1 MSTFIAMRYVLS
13 QVFKPLF
20 AAMIIGL
27 LLLLSERLV
36 RLLDNALGKKDSF
49 GLVFEMISYLI
60 PHYLGLA
67 LPAAFFLGLLFGFN
81 RLSKESELDAFLA
94 SGVSLHQV
102 TKPVIGI
109 AVLFSVLAV
118 FIFSHVQPYARYAYR
133 AVVHTATNV
142 EIYFLAEEGVF
153 MRTGQRT
160 FIIDTLSRKDN
171 KFRRLFLFQDKGT
184 KGSETITA
192 RVGELIEIDGETRP
206 VLSLENGHRQKI
218 YGQPNIEK
226 TGKPPRNDVGLFS
239 RIDTPIGR
247 LSNEVFRKRG
257 KDYKELTLGELLSYQ
272 DKPPEDLPKKIT
284 KPSLIA
290 DFHRRI
296 VSILSFLVLPFLAL
310 PFSLGRRRGQRP
322 YRFAAALI
330 VLIGYNE
337 IISNG
342 ALAVRESGMSPYL
355 GIWLPFGIL
364 VIVSLWRYYMAC
376 YRLQK
381 DRLEPIYD
389 KLEDAYLWL
398 KSKVIKKA
406 EAR

>member
-1 MSTFIAMRYVLS
+1 MRYVLS
-13 QVFKPLF
+13 QIFKPLV

-36 RLLDNALGKKDSF
+36 RLLDNALGKKDSL

-94 SGVSLHQV
+94 SGVSLHRV

-109 AVLFSVLAV
+109 SIIFCALSIL
-118 FIFSHVQPYARYAYR
+118 IFSHIQPYARYAYR
-133 AVVHTATNV
+133 AVMHTATNV

-171 KFRRLFLFQDKGT
+171 KFRRLFLFQDKGA

-192 RVGELIEIDGETRP
+192 RIGELIEIDGETRP
-206 VLSLENGHRQKI
+206 VLSLENGHRIKV

-226 TGKPPRNDVGLFS
+226 IGQPPRNDVGLFN

-247 LSNEVFRKRG
+247 LSDEAFRKRG
-257 KDYKELTLGELLSYQ
+257 RDYKELTLPELLAYQ
-272 DKPPEDLPKKIT
+272 DSPPDDLPERIT
-284 KPSLIA
+284 KSSLIA

-296 VSILSFLVLPFLAL
+296 VNVLTFLVLPFLAV

-330 VLIGYNE
+330 ILVGYNE

-342 ALAVRESGMSPYL
+342 ALAVREAGMSPYL
-355 GIWLPFGIL
+355 GIWLPFAL
-364 VIVSLWRYYMAC
+364 LTLFSMWRYYTAC

-381 DRLEPIYD
+381 DRMEPIYD

-398 KSKVIKKA
+398 KSKILRRVGVS
-406 EAR
+406 